1 MPLKG
6 KTVLLGV
13 SGGIAAY
20 KAAALAS
27 DLVKQGAAVHVL
39 MTQNATRFVAPL
51 TFETLTGN
59 KALVDTFDRNFQWNV
74 EHVALAK
81 RADLF
86 LAAPATANLIAKFA
100 AGLADDML
108 TTTFL
113 ACTCPK
119 LVAPAMT
126 TAMYENPIT
135 QRNLDTLRSFGI
147 GVVEPDSGHLAC
159 GDDGKGRLPD
169 PATLLEEV
177 IRALTP
183 RDLAGVK
190 VLITAGP
197 TCEAIDPVRYITN
210 HSSGK
215 MGYQTAL
222 AALRRGAQVTLVSGP
237 VALECPKGAC
247 LVPVRSA
254 QQMLEAVLAHAGQAD
269 IIIKT
274 AAVADYTPAQPADHK
289 VKKQSGDLTLP
300 LRRTTDIL
308 ATLGGQKVPGQ
319 VLVGFSM
326 ETEDLLKNSS
336 AKLQKK
342 NDDMIV
348 ANSLRTPGAGFGV
361 DTNIAVLITAA
372 GTEELPRMS
381 KYELGD
387 LILTRANNMR
397 KVD

>member
-1 MPLKG
+1 MLKG
-6 KTVLLGV
+6 KTILLGV

-27 DLVKQGAAVHVL
+27 DFVKSGATVHVL
-39 MTQNATRFVAPL
+39 MTQNATQFVSPI

-81 RADLF
+81 RADVF

-100 AGLADDML
+100 AGIADDML

-119 LVAPAMT
+119 LVAPAMN

-135 QRNLDTLRSFGI
+135 QRNLDTLRSFGMTI
-147 GVVEPDSGHLAC
+147 VEPGAGHLAC

-169 PATLLEEV
+169 PEVLKEAV

-183 RDLAGVK
+183 KDMEGLH
-190 VLITAGP
+190 VLLTAGP

-210 HSSGK
+210 HTSGK

-222 AALRRGAQVTLVSGP
+222 AALRRGAKVTLVSGP
-237 VALECPKGAC
+237 VDLPCPAGAE

-254 QQMLEAVLAHAGQAD
+254 QQMLEAVLAHAEKAD

-274 AAVADYTPAQPADHK
+274 AAVADYTPADPADHK
-289 VKKQSGDLTLP
+289 VKKKDGDLSLA
-300 LRRTTDIL
+300 LKRTTDIL
-308 ATLGGQKVPGQ
+308 ATLGGLKKPGQ

-326 ETEDLLKNSS
+326 ETEDLLKNST
-336 AKLQKK
+336 AKLEKK
-342 NDDMIV
+342 NADMIV

-361 DTNIAVLITAA
+361 DTNIVTLITKKGA
-372 GTEELPRMS
+372 EEQSCMS

-387 LILTRANNMR
+387 LILTRAMALR
-397 KVD
+397 G